1 MYYSYASSIEVVES
15 SVKHPGNYGFSFDDI
30 ERTQTMRKTFDKY
43 ITDPAE
49 KRQRRAKTAFLK
61 QRVVRDVKTTLKK
74 GPPVSPREMKG
85 IIRETMKERELE
97 EMLLPESTLKPPEP
111 KLLKMNDVLVIDN
124 SEKLGLVSTTDNF
137 NAAALLRKKNPV
149 DDRVLV
155 KKKFKRK
162 PTTPPEINECQKVLS
177 PTQQL
182 LVSASHQTINFGL
195 VSIFSTEVRSFTV
208 TNNLEQNVFVELR
221 IDTPGMQ
228 MTAPLSQVIPP
239 LQTAGFDV
247 AFSSNTQIKSFMKTI
262 TYTVNRILNTKEH
275 WVFSIRA

>member
-1 MYYSYASSIEVVES
+1 MCYSYASSIEVVES

-74 GPPVSPREMKG
+74 GLPVSPREMKG
-85 IIRETMKERELE
+85 IIHETMKERELE
-97 EMLLPESTLKPPEP
+97 EMLLPEPTLKPPEP

-124 SEKLGLVSTTDNF
+124 SEKLGLLSTTDNF
-137 NAAALLRKKNPV
+137 NATALLRKKNPV

-162 PTTPPEINECQKVLS
+162 PTTPPEINKCQKVLS

-195 VSIFSTEVRSFTV
+195 VSIFSTDVRSFTV